1 MANGAEKVADWMNT
15 AVIIGAGILL
25 TIAGAIFFGL
35 LLIIGI
41 VLIGIGIILEL
52 NDRDLLWLKR

>member
-1 MANGAEKVADWMNT
+1 MKLKIGNVEISVPDT
-15 AVIIGAGILL
+15 IFGAGILL

-52 NDRDLLWLKR
+52 DDRDLLWLKR